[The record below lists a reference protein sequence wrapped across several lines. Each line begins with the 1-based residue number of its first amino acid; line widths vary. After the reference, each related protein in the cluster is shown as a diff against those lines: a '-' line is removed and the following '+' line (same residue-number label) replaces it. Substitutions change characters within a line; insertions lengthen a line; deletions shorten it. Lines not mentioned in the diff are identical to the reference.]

1 MQILCFRPAS
11 AAPFRAAAGLPGAA
25 RPRLA

>member
-1 MQILCFRPAS
+1 MQILCFPPAS
-11 AAPFRAAAGLPGAA
+11 DGSVRVAAGLPGAA